1 MNFFLSRCTFVP
13 CLLIPCLSSA
23 SDIVTPTTVFWDGAH
38 MATIKAELPRSQ
50 AVFAADLQRLRRAAT
65 AAVNSGPYSVMDK
78 QEAAPSR
85 DKHDYLSFSRYWW
98 PDPQQPDGLP
108 YIRHDGRVNR
118 QLVERGDRTRLG
130 ALCQDIVPLA
140 MASYFFADELS
151 AAQARRLLRVWFLDE
166 ATRMNPNLN
175 YAQAVPG
182 RTSGRGVGIID
193 SRGFIWLLDSV
204 ELLRVS
210 GGLSESEV
218 AELRLWFS
226 EFLAWLQ
233 TSPLADEERQ
243 AENNHGSWYAAQVA
257 RIALFVERRDVAEEI
272 VRDVL
277 QHRLRRQ
284 IAQDGRQPC
293 ELERTQ
299 GLHYSL
305 FNLAALTIV
314 ARVGEQL
321 EMDLWN
327 SQLASAVDYLAP
339 FACGDRPWPHQQISK
354 VRLSLSEAAAL
365 ALLADRCRSAA
376 ARRVSTCVKVKYD
389 ELDFTRLQF
398 PR

>member
-1 MNFFLSRCTFVP
+1 MDCLTYVMMVASTANLCRGATARGWARSARRSSRWP
-13 CLLIPCLSSA
+13 W
-23 SDIVTPTTVFWDGAH
+23 PTTYF
-38 MATIKAELPRSQ
+38 
-50 AVFAADLQRLRRAAT
+50 
-65 AAVNSGPYSVMDK
+65 
-78 QEAAPSR
+78 
-85 DKHDYLSFSRYWW
+85 
-98 PDPQQPDGLP
+98 
-108 YIRHDGRVNR
+108 
-118 QLVERGDRTRLG
+118 GDE
-130 ALCQDIVPLA
+130 P
-140 MASYFFADELS
+140 S

-182 RTSGRGVGIID
+182 RASGRGVGIID

-210 GGLSESEV
+210 GGLPESEL
-218 AELRLWFS
+218 AELQSWFS
-226 EFLAWLQ
+226 QFLAWLQ
-233 TSPLADEERQ
+233 SSPLAVDERQ

-257 RIALFVERRDVAEEI
+257 RIALFVDRRDIAREI
-272 VRDVL
+272 AQDVL
-277 QHRLRRQ
+277 QHRLPRQ
-284 IAQDGRQPC
+284 IAEDGRQPH

-299 GLHYSL
+299 GMHYSL

-321 EMDLWN
+321 DVDLWN

-354 VRLSLSEAAAL
+354 LRLSLSESAAL
-365 ALLADRCRSAA
+365 ALIAKRCQSTA
-376 ARRVSTCVKVKYD
+376 ARRMSESVKVKFA

-398 PR
+398 AP